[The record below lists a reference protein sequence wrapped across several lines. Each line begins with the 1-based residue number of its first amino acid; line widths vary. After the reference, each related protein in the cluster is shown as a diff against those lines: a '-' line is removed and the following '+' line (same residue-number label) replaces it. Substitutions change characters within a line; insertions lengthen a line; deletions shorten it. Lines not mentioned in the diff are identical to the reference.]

1 MKAVLVLEDG
11 SAYYGTA
18 IGKRGEVHGEVVFNT
33 SMTGYQ
39 EILTDP
45 SSSGA
50 IITMTY
56 PLIGNYGINADDFQ
70 SRGIHARGI
79 VVRELCFSPSNWRS
93 RDLLNAFLVENDV
106 CGIAGVD
113 TRALSR
119 HLREHGTMRGIISS
133 VEVSVEELAERARS
147 TPLPSDEDLVSQ
159 VTTEK
164 AYVYADGNGPDVVVI
179 DFGVKEG
186 ILRALAQRGCRV
198 RVVPATSKPED
209 ILAERPDGIL
219 FSSGPGDPQ
228 RCTYGID
235 LARVLMK
242 EAPIMGIGLGHQLL
256 SLACGARSYKLKH
269 GHRGANHPVQEIE
282 TGRAYITSQNHG
294 FAVEFDEASLAD
306 VIVTHK
312 NLNDGTVEGMRHRHL
327 PVFSVQYHP
336 EAAPGPEDST
346 YLFDR
351 FLQQLAAT
359 GVDA

>member
-18 IGKRGEVHGEVVFNT
+18 IGKSGEVHGEVVFNT

-45 SSSGA
+45 SSSGE

-56 PLIGNYGINADDFQ
+56 PLIGNYGVNAEDFQ
-70 SRGIHARGI
+70 SKRIHARGI
-79 VVRELCFSPSNWRS
+79 IVHEMCSSPNNWRS
-93 RDLLNAFLVENDV
+93 RDLLNAFLVENGV

-133 VEVSVEELAERARS
+133 ADASIEELAEKARS
-147 TPLPSDEDLVSQ
+147 TPFPSEEDLVEQ

-164 AYVYADGNGPDVVVI
+164 PYLYADGSGPDIVVI

-186 ILRALAQRGCRV
+186 VLRELAQRGCRV
-198 RVVPATSKPED
+198 RVAPAIAKAED
-209 ILAERPDGIL
+209 ILAERPDGVL

-228 RCTYGID
+228 RVPYGIE
-235 LARVLMK
+235 LARALLK
-242 EAPIMGIGLGHQLL
+242 EVPIMGIGLGHQLL
-256 SLACGARSYKLKH
+256 SIACGARSYKLKH
-269 GHRGANHPVQEIE
+269 GHRGANHPVQDVE
-282 TGRAYITSQNHG
+282 TGRAYITAQNHA
-294 FAVEFDEASLAD
+294 FAVEFDEASQAD
-306 VIVTHK
+306 VIITHK

-336 EAAPGPEDST
+336 EAAPGPEDSA

-351 FLQQLAAT
+351 FVQQFAAT